1 MNGIGEFDD
10 LPAHGLDDVRW
21 TLPDGVLD
29 GSARTPS
36 PTVSELASKSDCC
49 CTEQPINVLPLPD
62 LADHPAQNSMA
73 TGPERLD
80 DPSPSKVPFG
90 AASRWK
96 RWFKRSLDFT
106 LALTLLVICSP
117 LVAVVALLVKLTSR
131 GPVFFVQERVGLNKR
146 KFPLLKFRT
155 MVADAEKRLAELEHL
170 NEASGPVFKI
180 KNDPRVTKLG
190 RLLRRTS
197 IDEIPQ
203 LINVLHGAMSLVGP
217 RPLPVRDVNG
227 FNKEW
232 QRRRFSVIP
241 GITCLWQINGRNNV
255 DFEKWMQLDLYYID
269 HWSLWL
275 DLKILL
281 KTVPAVIKGSG
292 AS

>member
-1 MNGIGEFDD
+1 MDGIREFDD
-10 LPAHGLDDVRW
+10 LRAHGLDDVRW
-21 TLPDGVLD
+21 ALPDGVLEEP
-29 GSARTPS
+29 AETPP
-36 PTVSELASKSDCC
+36 PTVGELVSKIDCC
-49 CTEQPINVLPLPD
+49 CTEQSINVPPIPD
-62 LADHPAQNSMA
+62 LSDHSARDSMA
-73 TGPERLD
+73 TRSEHPA
-80 DPSPSKVPFG
+80 DPSPLQVPFG
-90 AASRWK
+90 AASQWK
-96 RWFKRSLDFT
+96 RSFKRSLDFA
-106 LALTLLVICSP
+106 LALTLLVVCSP
-117 LVAVVALLVKLTSR
+117 LFAVVALLVKLTSR

-155 MVADAEKRLAELEHL
+155 MVADAEKRIAELEHL

-180 KNDPRVTKLG
+180 KNDPRITKLG
-190 RLLRRTS
+190 RFLRRTS

-241 GITCLWQINGRNNV
+241 GMTCLWQINGRNHV